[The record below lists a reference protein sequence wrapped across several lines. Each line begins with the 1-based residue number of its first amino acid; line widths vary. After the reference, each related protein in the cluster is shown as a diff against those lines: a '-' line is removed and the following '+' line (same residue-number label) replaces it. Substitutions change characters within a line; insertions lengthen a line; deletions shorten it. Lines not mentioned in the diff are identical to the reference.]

1 MFQGKSL
8 GGRLC
13 GCYKGTCEEG
23 DILNMLDVSAEEFRS
38 SRNRQEAAAKDVSD
52 SSARR
57 LLLFYA
63 VECGGKYQLLVN
75 ENKFLFSKLSEED
88 KGLGHDLL
96 KLLKR
101 IGIEQTFDELQD
113 LHSRNQKQTVD
124 VTRYHEM
131 WRYGIRCKE
140 GETVERSIEETLK
153 KILYLLHENET
164 RK

>member
-1 MFQGKSL
+1 MSVLVMRG
-8 GGRLC
+8 
-13 GCYKGTCEEG
+13 
-23 DILNMLDVSAEEFRS
+23 ILLKMLDVSANEFRS
-38 SRNRQEAAAKDVSD
+38 SRNRQEAAAKDLSD

-75 ENKFLFSKLSEED
+75 ENIFLFSKLSKED
-88 KGLGHDLL
+88 KGMGHDLL

-101 IGIEQTFDELQD
+101 IGIEQKFDELQD
-113 LHSRNQKQTVD
+113 LHSGHQNQTID
-124 VTRYHEM
+124 VARYHEM

-140 GETVERSIEETLK
+140 SETVERSIEESLK

-164 RK
+164 RR

>member
-1 MFQGKSL
+1 MK
-8 GGRLC
+8 
-13 GCYKGTCEEG
+13 
-23 DILNMLDVSAEEFRS
+23 MLDVSAEEFRS
-38 SRNRQEAAAKDVSD
+38 SRNRQEAAAEGVSD

-75 ENKFLFSKLSEED
+75 ERKHLFGKLSDGD
-88 KGLGHDLL
+88 KGIGHDLL

-101 IGIEQTFDELQD
+101 IGLEQKCDALPD
-113 LHSRNQKQTVD
+113 LHSGHQGETID

-140 GETVERSIEETLK
+140 KETVERSIEESLK
-153 KILYLLHENET
+153 KMLFLLHENEI
-164 RK
+164 RR